1 MAVIQTTVIGKDALK
16 KRLKTLG
23 EQSLKEVR
31 IALNSA
37 ALAVERTAKTS
48 VQRGTKSGRIYKR
61 KGIVHRAS
69 APGEPPASDT
79 GYLAAH
85 ITTVLDLDGLGA
97 NVESQAEYS
106 RYLEFGTAKMGAR
119 PFLFPA
125 FEQNK
130 DRIKANLSAAIK
142 RALKG

>member
-1 MAVIQTTVIGKDALK
+1 MIGKDALK